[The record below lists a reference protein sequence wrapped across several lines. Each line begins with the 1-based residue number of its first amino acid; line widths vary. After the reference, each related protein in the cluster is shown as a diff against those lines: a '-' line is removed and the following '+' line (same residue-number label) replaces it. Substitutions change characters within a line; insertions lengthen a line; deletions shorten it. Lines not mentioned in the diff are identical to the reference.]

1 MTSNMGITMTLAN
14 SIIGVSVLAMP
25 FCFKQCGIIL
35 SIVMLLL
42 SSMLSRYACHYLLKA
57 AIMARRRNFEF
68 LAFHA
73 YGPTGKFLVELC
85 IIGFL
90 MGTCIAFFVVVGD
103 LGPAIVAKTLGVDDS
118 SRLRSSVLIGL
129 ALFVVLPLGL
139 LRNVDSLS
147 AISMATIGFYVSLV
161 LKVVVEALP
170 HLLAGDWMEKVHLWR
185 PSGIMQ
191 CIPIFSM
198 ALSCQTQ
205 LFEIYE
211 SLYNASLDRMNDV
224 IKAAINMCTGV
235 YICVGFFGYV
245 AFCTQNFT
253 GNILMS
259 LAPTTSSEI
268 FKLGFVL
275 SVAVSFPLVIF
286 PCRASLYSLLFR
298 RAIVYHEGASS
309 HIPENRFKW
318 ITIFLVGASL
328 GVGLLIPNIEL
339 VLGLVGSTIGVLI
352 CVIFPAAA
360 FIRVSP
366 KASSERLAAQA
377 VLFTGVLILFL
388 GTYATLYSASE
399 AASTKVIVSQ
409 EAGKPVHEDQFGVGK
424 NKLLDKKIAGE
435 VADTLAKA
443 QAAVNPA
450 AVVSNKKP
458 QEKSAVPDVKQP
470 AVEVGLPAAEVRREP
485 AVPAARQEPPVPVEP
500 PAAPAEVPVA
510 AALKVVTVAA
520 PKEEA
525 VPLAAAHVDVAA
537 AAAAVEEPPKAEAL
551 AVAGAPAQGQGKPEA
566 AVKVAAVQKHEENS
580 PQQRVAEDAIRKE
593 DSELAEAQRQ
603 ADSEKERREAELLET
618 LARHKQE
625 QEQLLREQ
633 KDILHQMKQQHDKLR
648 AADESKSPK
657 DRTKNITEK
666 LSKKNNPSAGE
677 TVKESNPPANVMKP
691 IDVGIKSDLSEVQ
704 LKNKAAQNIANP
716 LPAEPLKSQN
726 QQAFNVKPS
735 QTSDINAPKQRAA
748 KNESPQAGAVNQKTV
763 NEKNPETNSKIVV
776 SKAEIEQQKQ
786 VNDGAAKRYGQDK
799 SAQVPSAH
807 PGGVQVPSLADIVYS
822 RKAPRPVPASAGG
835 TGQKTA
841 AEVSSGTVL
850 LDRLKGNVELGKNKI
865 VGNQIQQEVGSQQD
879 LVAQAHAREKREAES
894 TAQEGNCD
902 IAEKAAS
909 SHLQTS
915 GSKPL
920 AENIAKQPEN
930 NVSSKNLPHIA
941 PTKREDSPIP
951 NGMTQKT
958 AKSVMMED
966 VSILKDPFK
975 ESIVKANEIVSVK
988 PPEIEEKVLR
998 NVADNSSNLIL
1009 PSDMG
1014 MRDLNQRDVAELEIG
1029 IVTGAPQ
1036 HLSGYSGAVDVKKT
1050 TDSPVE
1056 VKAPKHLSSPDVSLP
1071 PPVADSDD
1079 PLSAAGVKPLS
1090 RDLKSAKD
1098 DEAEDNT

>member
-1 MTSNMGITMTLAN
+1 MTSSMGITMTLAN

-118 SRLRSSVLIGL
+118 SRLRSSVLVGL

-147 AISMATIGFYVSLV
+147 AISMATIGFYVCLV

-259 LAPTTSSEI
+259 FAPTTSSEI

-399 AASTKVIVSQ
+399 AASTKLDVPLESGKLLHEGQSGVI
-409 EAGKPVHEDQFGVGK
+409 K
-424 NKLLDKKIAGE
+424 NKLLDKNIAGE

-443 QAAVNPA
+443 QAAVDLAA
-450 AVVSNKKP
+450 AVNNKKP
-458 QEKSAVPDVKQP
+458 PEELVVPDAKQP
-470 AVEVGLPAAEVRREP
+470 AVEAGPPAADVRRELP
-485 AVPAARQEPPVPVEP
+485 VPGARQEPPVPVEP

-510 AALKVVTVAA
+510 APLKAVTAGA

-525 VPLAAAHVDVAA
+525 APVAAVHMDVAP
-537 AAAAVEEPPKAEAL
+537 AAAVEEPPKAEAV
-551 AVAGAPAQGQGKPEA
+551 AVAGDPGQGQVRAEA
-566 AVKVAAVQKHEENS
+566 AVKVQDKHEES
-580 PQQRVAEDAIRKE
+580 PQRQRVAEDAIRKE
-593 DSELAEAQRQ
+593 DSELAEG
-603 ADSEKERREAELLET
+603 EGN
-618 LARHKQE
+618 
-625 QEQLLREQ
+625 
-633 KDILHQMKQQHDKLR
+633 
-648 AADESKSPK
+648 SPK
-657 DRTKNITEK
+657 DQTKNITEK
-666 LSKKNNPSAGE
+666 LSKKSKLSADE
-677 TVKESNPPANVMKP
+677 TIKESNAQSNMVKP
-691 IDVGIKSDLSEVQ
+691 VDVGVKRTLHEVE
-704 LKNKAAQNIANP
+704 LNNKAAQSIANP
-716 LPAEPLKSQN
+716 LPAESVKSPN
-726 QQAFNVKPS
+726 QQALNVVKPS
-735 QTSDINAPKQRAA
+735 QASAINASKQIAA
-748 KNESPQAGAVNQKTV
+748 ESGIAQAGAVNQNTANQKSL
-763 NEKNPETNSKIVV
+763 ETKSKVV
-776 SKAEIEQQKQ
+776 VAKAQGEGQKQ
-786 VNDGAAKRYGQDK
+786 GSAGAAKRNEEEK
-799 SAQVPSAH
+799 SLQIPSAH

-822 RKAPRPVPASAGG
+822 RKGVRPVPADSGV
-835 TGQKTA
+835 QKNA

-850 LDRLKGNVELGKNKI
+850 LDRLKGNVKSGKKDSA
-865 VGNQIQQEVGSQQD
+865 GKQTQEEAGSPQEQ
-879 LVAQAHAREKREAES
+879 VAEAHAREKRETEAAAE
-894 TAQEGNCD
+894 EGNCD
-902 IAEKAAS
+902 VAEKAAS
-909 SHLQTS
+909 SHLQQS
-915 GSKPL
+915 GGTVL
-920 AENIAKQPEN
+920 AEASVKQPEN
-930 NVSSKNLPHIA
+930 NGSSMYLPHIA
-941 PTKREDSPIP
+941 PNKRDNFSTLLSATENS
-951 NGMTQKT
+951 
-958 AKSVMMED
+958 AKPAVVED
-966 VSILKDPFK
+966 VSVPKDPSR
-975 ESIVKANEIVSVK
+975 ESVVKDNKILSIK
-988 PPEIEEKVLR
+988 SPEMEEEVVRK
-998 NVADNSSNLIL
+998 VADNSSNLVFS
-1009 PSDMG
+1009 SDMVT
-1014 MRDLNQRDVAELEIG
+1014 RDFNLRSVSELG
-1029 IVTGAPQ
+1029 ISSVTGAPQ
-1036 HLSGYSGAVDVKKT
+1036 HMRSYTDVAVEAEKATGA
-1050 TDSPVE
+1050 PFE
-1056 VKAPKHLSSPDVSLP
+1056 IKAPQHLSPPDVSLP
-1071 PPVADSDD
+1071 PSIVDSDD
-1079 PLSAAGVKPLS
+1079 RLSAAGVKPLS

>member
-1 MTSNMGITMTLAN
+1 MTSSMGITMTLAN

-118 SRLRSSVLIGL
+118 SRLRSSVLVGL

-147 AISMATIGFYVSLV
+147 AISMATIGFYVCLV

-259 LAPTTSSEI
+259 FAPTTSSEI

-399 AASTKVIVSQ
+399 AASTKLDVPLESGKLLHEGQSGVI
-409 EAGKPVHEDQFGVGK
+409 K
-424 NKLLDKKIAGE
+424 NKLLGKNIAGE

-443 QAAVNPA
+443 QAAVDPA
-450 AVVSNKKP
+450 AAVNNKKP
-458 QEKSAVPDVKQP
+458 PEELVVPDAKQA
-470 AVEVGLPAAEVRREP
+470 AVEAGPPAAEVRREP
-485 AVPAARQEPPVPVEP
+485 PVPGARQEPPVPVEP

-510 AALKVVTVAA
+510 APLKAVTAGA

-525 VPLAAAHVDVAA
+525 APVAAVHMDVAP
-537 AAAAVEEPPKAEAL
+537 AAAVEEPPKAEAV
-551 AVAGAPAQGQGKPEA
+551 AVAGDPGQGQVRAEA
-566 AVKVAAVQKHEENS
+566 AVKVQDKHEES
-580 PQQRVAEDAIRKE
+580 PQRQRVAEDAIRKE

-603 ADSEKERREAELLET
+603 ADSEKERKEAELLET

-633 KDILHQMKQQHDKLR
+633 KHILHEMKQQHEKLQ
-648 AADESKSPK
+648 AAGEGNSPK
-657 DRTKNITEK
+657 DQTKNITEK
-666 LSKKNNPSAGE
+666 LSKKSKPSADE
-677 TVKESNPPANVMKP
+677 TIKESNAQSNMVKSV
-691 IDVGIKSDLSEVQ
+691 DVGMKRTLHEVE
-704 LKNKAAQNIANP
+704 LNNKAAQSIANP
-716 LPAEPLKSQN
+716 LPAESVKTPN
-726 QQAFNVKPS
+726 QQALNVVKPS
-735 QTSDINAPKQRAA
+735 QASAINAPKQIAA
-748 KNESPQAGAVNQKTV
+748 ESGIAQAGAVNRNTANQKSL
-763 NEKNPETNSKIVV
+763 ETKSKVV
-776 SKAEIEQQKQ
+776 VAKAQGEGQKQ
-786 VNDGAAKRYGQDK
+786 GSAGAAKHNEEEK
-799 SAQVPSAH
+799 SPQIPSAH

-822 RKAPRPVPASAGG
+822 RKAVRPLPADSVV
-835 TGQKTA
+835 QKNA

-850 LDRLKGNVELGKNKI
+850 LDRLKGNVKSGKKDSA
-865 VGNQIQQEVGSQQD
+865 GKQTQEEAGSPQEQ
-879 LVAQAHAREKREAES
+879 VAEAHAREKRETEAAAE
-894 TAQEGNCD
+894 EGNCD

-909 SHLQTS
+909 SHLQQS
-915 GSKPL
+915 GGTVL
-920 AENIAKQPEN
+920 AEASVKQPEN
-930 NVSSKNLPHIA
+930 NGSSMYLPHIA
-941 PTKREDSPIP
+941 PNKRDNSSTLLSATENS
-951 NGMTQKT
+951 
-958 AKSVMMED
+958 AKPAVVED
-966 VSILKDPFK
+966 VSVPKDPSR
-975 ESIVKANEIVSVK
+975 ESVVKDNKILSIK
-988 PPEIEEKVLR
+988 SPEMEEEVVRK
-998 NVADNSSNLIL
+998 VADNSSNLVL
-1009 PSDMG
+1009 SSDMVT
-1014 MRDLNQRDVAELEIG
+1014 RDFNLRSVSELG
-1029 IVTGAPQ
+1029 ISSVTGAPQ
-1036 HLSGYSGAVDVKKT
+1036 HMRSYTDVAVEAEKVTGA
-1050 TDSPVE
+1050 PFE
-1056 VKAPKHLSSPDVSLP
+1056 IKAPQHLSPPDVSLP
-1071 PPVADSDD
+1071 PSIVDSDD
-1079 PLSAAGVKPLS
+1079 RLSAAGVKPLS